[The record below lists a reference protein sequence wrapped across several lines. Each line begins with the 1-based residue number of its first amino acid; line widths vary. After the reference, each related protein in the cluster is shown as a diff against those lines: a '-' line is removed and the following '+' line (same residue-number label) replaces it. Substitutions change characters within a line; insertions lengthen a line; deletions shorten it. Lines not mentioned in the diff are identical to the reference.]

1 MEASS
6 VYIAASTNR
15 HSHAA
20 DVSSEDLVAFG
31 TGTMI
36 ALWQA
41 EGAGDAGVQET
52 LASDHARVTC
62 VRFIAADRLASADE
76 HGSMGSSTTIA
87 GSVESARE
95 RGRFGWRL
103 ASKSRGRSSKSRT
116 RASSQPRP

>member
-36 ALWQA
+36 ALWPA

-62 VRFIAADRLASADE
+62 VRFITADRLASADE
-76 HGSMGSSTTIA
+76 HGLL
-87 GSVESARE
+87 RL
-95 RGRFGWRL
+95 WRRKEGEVRNSC
-103 ASKSRGRSSKSRT
+103 ANT
-116 RASSQPRP
+116 MRPCTHLS